1 MLNQRSVLTKEKE
14 EDQSDSDG
22 AVEIKAQDLQPFEEP
37 GVQHIS
43 PEPPTSSVNP
53 SVTTKAVEETPEQ
66 IEAEMRAAIF
76 RDGLQLHVTSP
87 GKQAVRTASGMPAE
101 LEALYDVGSRPIG
114 KGKFSVVYKGVRKSD
129 KLVVAV
135 KQIAFFEIGDART
148 REKRLKEIGLVQN
161 LKHQHIIRYIDGFF
175 ESKQLCLI
183 FEFAEAGDL
192 KRQIKKAREKEA
204 RFDERV
210 IWKYF
215 SQVAEA
221 VQHLHHRRILHRD
234 LKPANVFLTLQGT
247 VKVGDLGLS
256 RLLSENTLEAH
267 SKVGTPLY
275 MSPEVLKGRGY
286 ERSSD
291 VWSLGCILYELA
303 LLKSPFKE
311 DGLNLYELF
320 RRITDPNFQYPP
332 ISDIYSFELRDLVNG
347 MLMRDPT
354 ARPDIDEVVSRANAM
369 RDSTAQ
375 AAREAA
381 GKIAAAAATTTS
393 SQGVTSDASRSVIDV
408 KSSNSSNISSSSNNN
423 NNNNNLLQPHLS
435 NPVAGFS
442 SLSIKT
448 EHHAVLGKQIAPPVS
463 PIIPLPSITPIQ
475 LEQLAPPPPLLVSG
489 PTFAADN
496 VGVAGAAISLQLVDL
511 AGLSPFAA
519 SELLCDRLIVLKYT
533 ERSSRHFFVPI
544 PYRTCFAYPSTTL
557 KSGSSSPF
565 TLFVAVAQFL
575 LSGLRRGIPQALFT
589 SFTNGMASPLSIVTA
604 LLDVSSSMTGASQAL
619 SGITSA
625 GLLPGHGPNVLRFL
639 IWLTDLSIEPVART
653 SGFSAFHNAQWR
665 GDASEIPSND
675 DVEEILEQDINDD
688 EKNGLIVAARGGDD
702 IKVREEIEDY
712 DDNVLFKEVPKRSLI
727 VDDKR
732 ANERKSGSSSPERKN
747 EVADIEAVEGGVVFD
762 NIVDAAVWRAEVE
775 RVSPRL
781 GTTNGRVFTVEGHT
795 LAAPRKDEW
804 RFHLD
809 QAFESTKNVALTM
822 PAVQDSL
829 IRNSDELTSLRE
841 MIDQRERRI
850 NSNGIIA
857 SLTSELNVDSTR
869 KSELAGYVREAQ
881 LRVTKLS
888 DELDGIGVAL
898 EDVKGE
904 LEEKGSSLSDTSPL
918 IRARAALLD
927 LRAESKLLDR
937 SIGVVQNAVLQHRV
951 EHKKREAHVE
961 EFT

>member
-1 MLNQRSVLTKEKE
+1 MKRSFFNPKV
-14 EDQSDSDG
+14 SDDDSDDG

-37 GVQHIS
+37 GANITTRNAS
-43 PEPPTSSVNP
+43 EDPPPPSSLQNSSVT
-53 SVTTKAVEETPEQ
+53 VKAVEESPEE
-66 IEAEMRAAIF
+66 IEAEMRAAIL

-87 GKQAVRTASGMPAE
+87 GKQTIRTASGMPAE

-114 KGKFSVVYKGVRKSD
+114 KGKFSVVYKGVRRSD

-161 LKHQHIIRYIDGFF
+161 LKHQHIIRYLDGFF

-311 DGLNLYELF
+311 EGLNLYELF

-347 MLMRDPT
+347 MLMRDPN

-375 AAREAA
+375 AAKEAA
-381 GKIAAAAATTTS
+381 VKAAASATNGTTT
-393 SQGVTSDASRSVIDV
+393 QGASGDTSRSLTDIRL
-408 KSSNSSNISSSSNNN
+408 SNGGSISSSI
-423 NNNNNLLQPHLS
+423 LPPH
-435 NPVAGFS
+435 S
-442 SLSIKT
+442 STTVSVLPALSIKT
-448 EHHAVLGKQIAPPVS
+448 EHHSALSKQNAPPVS

-475 LEQLAPPPPLLVSG
+475 LEPLSGPPPLLLGSG
-489 PTFAADN
+489 PNFPMDT
-496 VGVAGAAISLQLVDL
+496 VGAGGAAISLQLGDL

-519 SELLCDRLIVLKYT
+519 SELLCDRLSILGYS
-533 ERSSRHFFVPI
+533 EPSARHFIVPI
-544 PYRTCFAYPSTTL
+544 LYRTCFAYPSYIM
-557 KSGSSSPF
+557 KSEPSGPF

-575 LSGLRRGIPQALFT
+575 LSVLGRGIPQVLFT
-589 SFTNGMASPLSIVTA
+589 SFINGMASPLSLATA
-604 LLDVSSSMTGASQAL
+604 LLEGSYSITGASQAL
-619 SGITSA
+619 SGITPA
-625 GLLPGHGPNVLRFL
+625 GLLAGHGPNVLRYL
-639 IWLTDLSIEPVART
+639 IWLTDVTIEPFARV
-653 SGFSAFHNAQWR
+653 GVFSAVHSAQWR
-665 GDASEIPSND
+665 GGSENPTIN
-675 DVEEILEQDINDD
+675 DVEEILVQDNNDD
-688 EKNGLIVAARGGDD
+688 ENDGLIVANRSEGV
-702 IKVREEIEDY
+702 KQREEIEDN
-712 DDNVLFKEVPKRSLI
+712 DDIVLFKEVPRRSLT
-727 VDDKR
+727 VDDKK
-732 ANERKSGSSSPERKN
+732 ASERKSGTSSPERKTDSN
-747 EVADIEAVEGGVVFD
+747 NNAGIETVVVGVAFESV
-762 NIVDAAVWRAEVE
+762 VDAAVWRAEVE
-775 RVSPRL
+775 RVAPRL
-781 GTTNGRVFTVEGHT
+781 LAPNRGILSSKGYT
-795 LAAPRKDEW
+795 LASPMKDEW
-804 RFHLD
+804 RSHLD
-809 QAFESTKNVALTM
+809 QAFEVTKNVTLTM

-829 IRNSDELTSLRE
+829 VRNADELSSLCE
-841 MIDQRERRI
+841 VIDQRERRI
-850 NSNGIIA
+850 NSSGIVA

-869 KSELAGYVREAQ
+869 KSELAVHVRDTQ
-881 LRVTKLS
+881 SRVTKLS
-888 DELDGIGVAL
+888 YELDGIGAAL
-898 EDVKGE
+898 EEVKGE
-904 LEEKGSSLSDTSPL
+904 LEEKGASLSDTSPL
-918 IRARAALLD
+918 IRARAALID
-927 LRAESKLLDR
+927 LRAESKILDR

-951 EHKKREAHVE
+951 EHKKRDA
-961 EFT
+961 T